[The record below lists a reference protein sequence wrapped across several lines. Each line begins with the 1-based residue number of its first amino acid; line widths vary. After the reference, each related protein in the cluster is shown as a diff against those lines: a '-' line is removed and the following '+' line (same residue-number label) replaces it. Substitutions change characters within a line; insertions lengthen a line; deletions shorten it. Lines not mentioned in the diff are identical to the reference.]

1 MTEVI
6 LLLQVLR
13 PAQVRDARWTNNP
26 FCADTPDSSDTEY
39 ETGTRVLNEFICSMY
54 MNSLF
59 ALHLVLSRHVAALL
73 LSGHLF
79 QAVSMSPVLER
90 GARCQ

>member
-39 ETGTRVLNEFICSMY
+39 ETGTRVLNDCNCFMHV
-54 MNSLF
+54 NSRF
-59 ALHLVLSRHVAALL
+59 ALRWVFSRHVAALL